1 MTVRGMSVQALA
13 GEVVASVVADEAGEG
28 CDISA
33 GMFGPQFSAL
43 IRRIVD
49 EYLKPIDAS
58 GCPCDPSGSAGLR
71 CPDGAGKLLCDP
83 GKPAKYDDTLVPFVA
98 LMRAEL
104 HANSEKGDRPGW
116 LAMDTNT
123 ALFEIYYHMAK
134 LTYAIRKEDGAGARE
149 FAADVANMCMMLLD
163 TTGLLGVPK

>member
-1 MTVRGMSVQALA
+1 MNDCYAGQSPLERGEADPTWEEAHGYQDAFYQIAEVLGFGAMPISPAHAFTSLILPRVQELVRAQ
-13 GEVVASVVADEAGEG
+13 
-28 CDISA
+28 
-33 GMFGPQFSAL
+33 
-43 IRRIVD
+43 
-49 EYLKPIDAS
+49 
-58 GCPCDPSGSAGLR
+58 
-71 CPDGAGKLLCDP
+71 
-83 GKPAKYDDTLVPFVA
+83 KYDDTLVPFVA

-149 FAADVANMCMMLLD
+149 FAADVANTCMMLLD

>member
-13 GEVVASVVADEAGEG
+13 GEIVSAVKFDEALDR
-28 CDISA
+28 CDLSA
-33 GMFGPQFSAL
+33 GLFGQEMSAL

-49 EYLKPIDAS
+49 EYLKPIE
-58 GCPCDPSGSAGLR
+58 PQ
-71 CPDGAGKLLCDP
+71 
-83 GKPAKYDDTLVPFVA
+83 KYDDTLVPFVA

-134 LTYAIRKEDGAGARE
+134 LTYAIRKEDAAGARE

>member
-13 GEVVASVVADEAGEG
+13 AEISDAIVRDAANTVRGTPVG
-28 CDISA
+28 C
-33 GMFGPQFSAL
+33 FGIAMTGL
-43 IRRIVD
+43 INKIVD
-49 EYLKPIDAS
+49 EYLKPIE
-58 GCPCDPSGSAGLR
+58 PQ
-71 CPDGAGKLLCDP
+71 
-83 GKPAKYDDTLVPFVA
+83 KYDDTLVPFVA

-134 LTYAIRKEDGAGARE
+134 LTYAIRKEDAAGAKE